1 MLIWEPLLLPGEK
14 STLDICQRKFFT
26 NRASFKKSAL
36 SALICVLFI
45 GLRRSFAGDLLV
57 VMGAGGVAG
66 GLIGSGVGLIA
77 YAGAGAGF
85 SGLGYMVGSMF
96 SGS

>member
-1 MLIWEPLLLPGEK
+1 
-14 STLDICQRKFFT
+14 
-26 NRASFKKSAL
+26 
-36 SALICVLFI
+36 
-45 GLRRSFAGDLLV
+45 
-57 VMGAGGVAG
+57 MGAGGVAG